1 MYIEYFKLFRYKR
14 LMLSNIQNFEWT
26 PKSNLSVI
34 LGSNGCGKAQPL
46 DSLIKVPNGWSTMGE
61 MTVGKE
67 VIAKDGT
74 VTKVNG
80 VYPQGVKE
88 IFKLTFADGRTAKA
102 TNDHLWKVTAVNS
115 TKVITTEAVFKLLD
129 ANVDCYIPLIES
141 TDIVGRQ
148 SLEYLLCK
156 YGTYVDNTWTVV
168 NEDSDKLN
176 FIQQL
181 ARSLGKLGYVSG
193 NTLTIPV
200 ESLKGLRILSIEFD
214 GFAPAQCIS
223 IDHPEHLYITNDF
236 VVTHNSSIMED
247 GLTPLPPRHKNFVKG
262 GIKEFHC
269 TDKSS
274 KYKLKSVYESGT
286 GWHSF
291 IKDNEELNNGHT
303 FKIQE
308 ELCYSHFGIN
318 REIQEIAVGKIKFTG
333 LTTSKRRELLT
344 RMSPVDLNYAFSVF
358 HNLRQEHRSQKGVM
372 DLLTKRL
379 INENHDTPSENTLTL
394 LKEQSVKH
402 TTRLNQLFSERT
414 QVDNSQYNNVAQPE
428 NEFKDIVSRAEA
440 ILKTHVVI
448 PDYIKV
454 KDSSDY
460 AEFNNL
466 VKSEQSKVTGLIGR
480 LTTELEKLKVM
491 DSGDVHSLESELKAL
506 TAELTQAKAHQ
517 VKLETALSSYNGK
530 FPLVRFNVSSDSIKV
545 IVESAYRQ
553 WHDLLVTFPVN
564 EDGYYGR
571 AKATEA
577 QDALKLKTEAL
588 NHHSSRYINVMNRL
602 RSIKDCTTLECPKCD
617 HKFKPGITRK
627 EYDKLVVEA
636 KALPDVIVGL
646 ETEIVKIQEYLE
658 QFKEYYTYVNR
669 FSNLTREFT
678 TLQPLWDYCTSESV
692 MFVRPTEYLGEAID
706 WYSNTLHYI
715 DLELLTERIRTLE
728 KRIKAITEIDHDAVN
743 YVKQRTLEL
752 GDELEGLYVKSK
764 ELNLKSEALTLI
776 RRRIVNNIDTILTI
790 EADLANWVN
799 RCTQYRDWLL
809 TKAYDEEIKELQLQL
824 AESTRTLN
832 LLEQQTTTIRTLEN
846 EVANATEIHKDLAVL
861 IKAMSPTGGL
871 LGKYLLTF
879 MQGVTSLVNAYISEV
894 WTYSLE
900 VLAAKVEKDELDYN
914 FPINVG
920 DGAVVTD
927 DISEGS
933 ESQIDMINFAFKLT
947 ILKFLGVEGLPLY
960 IDEFGRTFD
969 EQHKD
974 NLVPFVTNL
983 IDNGLFQQV
992 FYISHFA
999 STHGA
1004 FNLAEFVVIESTN
1017 IAVPDVYNE
1026 NVIIG

>member
-1 MYIEYFKLFRYKR
+1 MIYNCRLESIDIERWNDMYIDYLKLFRYKR

-26 PKSNLSVI
+26 PKSNLAVI
-34 LGSNGCGKAQPL
+34 LGANGSGK
-46 DSLIKVPNGWSTMGE
+46 
-61 MTVGKE
+61 
-67 VIAKDGT
+67 
-74 VTKVNG
+74 
-80 VYPQGVKE
+80 
-88 IFKLTFADGRTAKA
+88 
-102 TNDHLWKVTAVNS
+102 
-115 TKVITTEAVFKLLD
+115 
-129 ANVDCYIPLIES
+129 
-141 TDIVGRQ
+141 
-148 SLEYLLCK
+148 
-156 YGTYVDNTWTVV
+156 
-168 NEDSDKLN
+168 
-176 FIQQL
+176 
-181 ARSLGKLGYVSG
+181 
-193 NTLTIPV
+193 
-200 ESLKGLRILSIEFD
+200 
-214 GFAPAQCIS
+214 
-223 IDHPEHLYITNDF
+223 
-236 VVTHNSSIMED
+236 SSIMED
-247 GLTPLPPRHKNFVKG
+247 GLTPLPPRHTNFVKG

-291 IKDNEELNNGHT
+291 IKDDEELNSGHT

-308 ELCYSHFGIN
+308 ELVYSHFGIN
-318 REIQEIAVGKIKFTG
+318 REIHEIAIGKIKFSG
-333 LTTSKRRELLT
+333 LSTAKRRELLT

-402 TTRLNQLFSERT
+402 TARLNQLFSERT
-414 QVDNSQYNNVAQPE
+414 QVDHSQYHNVTQPE
-428 NEFKDIVSRAEA
+428 NEFKDIVRRAETV
-440 ILKTHVVI
+440 LKTHVVI

-454 KDSSDY
+454 KDSTDY

-491 DSGDVHSLESELKAL
+491 DSGDINSLE
-506 TAELTQAKAHQ
+506 AELEALNAELVQS
-517 VKLETALSSYNGK
+517 KLQQSKLYTSVNSYKGK
-530 FPLVRFNVSSDSIKV
+530 FPLVRFNVSSESIKN

-564 EDGYYGR
+564 ENGYYSR
-571 AKATEA
+571 SKATES
-577 QDALKLKTEAL
+577 QTTLKLKTEAL
-588 NHHSSRYINVMNRL
+588 EGHSSRYTNVMNRL
-602 RSIKDCTTLECPKCD
+602 RSIKDCTTLECPKCE
-617 HKFKPGITRK
+617 HKFKPGITRE
-627 EYDKLVVEA
+627 EYDALVVEA
-636 KALPDVIVGL
+636 KALPDIIAQL
-646 ETEIVKIQEYLE
+646 ETEIAKIQEYLE
-658 QFKEYYTYVNR
+658 QFREYYTYVNR
-669 FSNLTREFT
+669 FSNLTREFVM
-678 TLQPLWDYCTSESV
+678 LQPLWDYCSGESV

-706 WYSNTLHYI
+706 WYSSTSQYI
-715 DLELLTERIRTLE
+715 ELELLTEHIGSLE
-728 KRIKAITEIDHDAVN
+728 KRIRAITEIDHDAVN

-752 GDELEGLYVKSK
+752 STELEGLYVESK
-764 ELNLKSEALTLI
+764 ELSLKTEALTLI

-790 EADLANWVN
+790 ETDLANWVTK
-799 RCTQYRDWLL
+799 CTEYRDWLL
-809 TKAYDEEIKELQLQL
+809 SKAYDAEIKELQLQL

-846 EVANATEIHKDLAVL
+846 EVVNATETHKDLAVL
-861 IKAMSPTGGL
+861 IKAMAPTGGL

-920 DGAVVTD
+920 DGAVVTK

-933 ESQIDMINFAFKLT
+933 ESQVDMINFAFKLT

-960 IDEFGRTFD
+960 LDEFGRTFD